1 MSAYPNP
8 SCSECEEAIHVYCK
22 KKSDEKFKLLEQAH
36 CAKCW
41 RPLYYNTNW
50 PGSYESL
57 RPPFYSPLQPLR
69 LSVAQCGHIFH
80 TQCIVESR
88 SDNHCPSCF
97 SWIQSLRP
105 LHYHNIS
112 SNAPTQMPPIGN
124 TKPEFGS
131 STLNEVQNS
140 RAKCEDDIMDLK
152 KKIGHLTSEVE
163 RLQRHLDTNNIRKP
177 WR

>member
-22 KKSDEKFKLLEQAH
+22 KKNDEKFKLLEQAH

-41 RPLYYNTNW
+41 RPLFYNTNW

-57 RPPFYSPLQPLR
+57 RPPFHSPFQPLR
-69 LSVAQCGHIFH
+69 LSVAQCGHIYH

-97 SWIQSLRP
+97 VWIQRWANFIIFFFIWKFQILQQDIFWLKVTSLKG
-105 LHYHNIS
+105 
-112 SNAPTQMPPIGN
+112 Q
-124 TKPEFGS
+124 
-131 STLNEVQNS
+131 
-140 RAKCEDDIMDLK
+140 C
-152 KKIGHLTSEVE
+152 KINFWYQLRLLT
-163 RLQRHLDTNNIRKP
+163 IP
-177 WR
+177 

>member
-1 MSAYPNP
+1 
-8 SCSECEEAIHVYCK
+8 
-22 KKSDEKFKLLEQAH
+22 
-36 CAKCW
+36 
-41 RPLYYNTNW
+41 
-50 PGSYESL
+50 
-57 RPPFYSPLQPLR
+57 
-69 LSVAQCGHIFH
+69 
-80 TQCIVESR
+80 
-88 SDNHCPSCF
+88 
-97 SWIQSLRP
+97 
-105 LHYHNIS
+105 
-112 SNAPTQMPPIGN
+112 MPRIGN